1 MLTGV
6 MSEGEIEEAG
16 ELAYGVEQ
24 YARAYRST
32 LRDRAGFVRE
42 MRAAGHTQRELAE
55 ALGVTP
61 AVIATIDKRAKGND
75 HG

>member
-6 MSEGEIEEAG
+6 MIKGEADQAG
-16 ELAYGVEQ
+16 ALTLHLDQ
-24 YARAYRST
+24 CTRAYREA
-32 LRDRAGFVRE
+32 LQDRAAFVRE
-42 MRAAGHTQRELAE
+42 MRATGRTQRELAE

-75 HG
+75 NG